1 MQVYGPTQD
10 HECEEIENLYQKI
23 QNAIKYAKSDE
34 DICIMGDLNAKVG
47 DERYQNIV
55 EMHGLGRR
63 NERGE
68 RLIQFCKEKKLVIAN
83 TWFQQPARKLYTR
96 KSPGDI
102 SRNQID
108 YIIFNERFRNC
119 IQPV

>member
-1 MQVYGPTQD
+1 MQ
-10 HECEEIENLYQKI
+10 
-23 QNAIKYAKSDE
+23 KSDE
-34 DICIMGDLNAKVG
+34 VICIMGDSNAKVG

-55 EMHGLGRR
+55 GMHGLGQR

-68 RLIQFCKEKKLVIAN
+68 RLIQFYQENKLIIAN
-83 TWFQQPARKLYTR
+83 TWFQQPVRKLHTW

-108 YIIFNERFRNC
+108 YIMFNERFGNC
-119 IQPV
+119 IKQAKPTLEQT